1 MTQNKAQLP
10 HLYGGRAG
18 QLGLNHEVA
27 AIAAADDDGES
38 NNENHLFSA
47 HIKPSLFSSA
57 FNNTQ
62 K

>member
-10 HLYGGRAG
+10 HLYGGRAR

-27 AIAAADDDGES
+27 AVDNDDGES
-38 NNENHLFSA
+38 NNDNHLLSA